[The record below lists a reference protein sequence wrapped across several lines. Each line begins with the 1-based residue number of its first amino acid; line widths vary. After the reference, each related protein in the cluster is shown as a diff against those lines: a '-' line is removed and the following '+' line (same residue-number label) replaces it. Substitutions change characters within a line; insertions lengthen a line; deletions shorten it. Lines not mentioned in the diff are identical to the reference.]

1 MLNISLIRT
10 VEGAK
15 VSPTSLEN
23 PALRVLSQIH
33 SSNLQFHL
41 FRQNW
46 IDLWSFGG
54 QRFHSGWLV
63 WTEGTEEPDRGC
75 NTGRWYSCGEERT
88 QSRLCAGQRMRAL
101 MRYQPPSVHNT
112 LLGGI
117 CSRLGSSNKTL
128 PALLYLGNVEINYKE
143 VRFSLSKECKQS
155 NICSWQC
162 IVLIR

>member
-1 MLNISLIRT
+1 MAAGIWKVWGAILIFYLMFNISLIRT

-75 NTGRWYSCGEERT
+75 NTGRWYSCGEERE
-88 QSRLCAGQRMRAL
+88 
-101 MRYQPPSVHNT
+101 HNPENVRDKEWGHSCDINLHLFIIPCSAAYVPGWT
-112 LLGGI
+112 PQTKLFLLFYI
-117 CSRLGSSNKTL
+117 
-128 PALLYLGNVEINYKE
+128 
-143 VRFSLSKECKQS
+143 
-155 NICSWQC
+155 
-162 IVLIR
+162 